1 MRVVVVKRAGGP
13 EALEM
18 GSLPD
23 PIPGPEHLLV
33 RNFAAGVNRADLLQ
47 RRGLYPPPAGESE
60 VIGLEF
66 AGEVLASGESVRGF
80 DVGDRVFGL
89 VAGGAYA
96 EVVRVHHRLVLPIP
110 DHFSYEAAAAVPEA
124 FLTAQEALLGRG
136 DLESGE
142 RVLIHAGASGV
153 GTAAIQLARV
163 LGAKSF
169 ITAGSSEKVRRCLEL
184 GADHGICRR
193 EEDFADRILELT
205 AGEGVDLILDL
216 VGADY
221 WDANVRALKTAGRIV
236 ILGLLGGS
244 RATVD
249 LSQLLL
255 RRLQIRGMAMRGLPL
270 SEKIAIVDRFRESFL
285 PLLDRGD
292 LQPVVDEVFLFGEV
306 RAAHER
312 MEANLN
318 VGKIVLRL

>member
-1 MRVVVVKRAGGP
+1 MRGTT
-13 EALEM
+13 
-18 GSLPD
+18 
-23 PIPGPEHLLV
+23 
-33 RNFAAGVNRADLLQ
+33 
-47 RRGLYPPPAGESE
+47 
-60 VIGLEF
+60 
-66 AGEVLASGESVRGF
+66 
-80 DVGDRVFGL
+80 RV
-89 VAGGAYA
+89 
-96 EVVRVHHRLVLPIP
+96 
-110 DHFSYEAAAAVPEA
+110 
-124 FLTAQEALLGRG
+124 
-136 DLESGE
+136 
-142 RVLIHAGASGV
+142 HAGASGV

-163 LGAKSF
+163 VGAKSF
-169 ITAGSSEKVRRCLEL
+169 ITAGSSEKVRHCLEL

-249 LSQLLL
+249 LSKLLF

-270 SEKIAIVDRFRESFL
+270 PEKMVIVDRFRESFL
-285 PLLDRGD
+285 PLLDRGE
-292 LQPVVDEVFLFGEV
+292 LHPVLDEVFLFDEV